1 MYLKAS
7 LDMVAIA
14 ATLDNTLGALLI
26 GTNFT
31 IVHQCP
37 MSHTPLF
44 RKPHLSMVGGH
55 CSACSVVMMTTVL
68 ASLYGFTTLQTY
80 TYFSGGSRGDSIWLR
95 SLVSV
100 CCDSIGFPH

>member
-1 MYLKAS
+1 MYLKDS

-26 GTNFT
+26 GMNLT
-31 IVHQCP
+31 IVYQCHV
-37 MSHTPLF
+37 SHSSLQETSSQHGMWP
-44 RKPHLSMVGGH
+44 R
-55 CSACSVVMMTTVL
+55 SACSPVMTITVS

-100 CCDSIGFPH
+100 RCGLIGFPR